1 MADFDL
7 EKFYKS
13 INDDEKSSA
22 ILTLQTLME
31 FLRMDTSRTANELS
45 RNLRDAIDQLKKI
58 DPVIEVESVAE
69 IYFRFITLSAAKFD
83 DFQEL
88 KEELSRRSKLYMDKV
103 SKSRQQL
110 AKVAQK
116 FITNDS
122 TILVH
127 SFSRA
132 VLETL
137 LECRNQ
143 NKCLRIFVT
152 ESAPDN
158 RGRELCAQ
166 LKLEGFEQVTL
177 ILDSAVGSMMDCVDL
192 VLVGAEGV
200 TESGGIINKIGT
212 YQIAI
217 CAKAHNK
224 TFYVLAENYKFIRLY
239 PLSQSDIPDR
249 IRFRTLPLTSMNR
262 AKHECHP
269 CVDYTPPNYITLLLT
284 DLGPLTTAAVC
295 DMLVQLYT

>member
-1 MADFDL
+1 MAEFNL
-7 EKFYKS
+7 KKYYKS
-13 INDDEKSSA
+13 IHDEEKSSA
-22 ILTLQTLME
+22 ITTLKTLME
-31 FLRMDTSRTANELS
+31 FLNNDKSSTASELS
-45 RNLRDAIDQLKKI
+45 HNLRDAINQLKRI
-58 DPVIEVESVAE
+58 DPLFEVEAVSE
-69 IYFRFITLSAAKFD
+69 IFFRFITLSAAKFD
-83 DFQEL
+83 DFKEL
-88 KEELSRRSKLYMDKV
+88 KEELSRRSTIYMDKV

-116 FITNDS
+116 FLNNNS

-132 VLETL
+132 IYETL

-143 NKCLRIFVT
+143 NKTLDIYVT

-158 RGRELCAQ
+158 RGRELCAL

-177 ILDSAVGSMMDCVDL
+177 ILDSAVGSIMDRVDL

-200 TESGGIINKIGT
+200 AESGGIINKIGT

-217 CAKAHNK
+217 CAKALNK
-224 TFYVLAENYKFIRLY
+224 TFYVLAESYKFIRLY

-249 IRFRTLPLTSMNR
+249 IRFRQLPLSNMNR
-262 AKHECHP
+262 AKHECHA
-269 CVDYTPPNYITLLLT
+269 CVDYTPPDYITLLLT
-284 DLGPLTTAAVC
+284 ELGPLTTAAVC

>member
-1 MADFDL
+1 
-7 EKFYKS
+7 
-13 INDDEKSSA
+13 
-22 ILTLQTLME
+22 
-31 FLRMDTSRTANELS
+31 
-45 RNLRDAIDQLKKI
+45 
-58 DPVIEVESVAE
+58 
-69 IYFRFITLSAAKFD
+69 
-83 DFQEL
+83 
-88 KEELSRRSKLYMDKV
+88 MDKV

-200 TESGGIINKIGT
+200 TESGGIINK
-212 YQIAI
+212 
-217 CAKAHNK
+217 
-224 TFYVLAENYKFIRLY
+224 VLSIESFFFLF
-239 PLSQSDIPDR
+239 D
-249 IRFRTLPLTSMNR
+249 
-262 AKHECHP
+262 
-269 CVDYTPPNYITLLLT
+269 
-284 DLGPLTTAAVC
+284 
-295 DMLVQLYT
+295 